1 MTKQEQIDIVRNA
14 AQSLS
19 GTLTGDWLSESID
32 IASSALDSDIH
43 PSVWVHGIE
52 EAVAVKTSAKVA
64 EIQAS
69 FQKREDE
76 LAKREAAFEKREADF
91 EHWRA
96 DFHNTVVKTSSHLEY
111 VIDHL

>member
-32 IASSALDSDIH
+32 QASSALDSDIN
-43 PSVWVHGIE
+43 PAIWVHGIE
-52 EAVAVKTSAKVA
+52 EAVEVKTSAKVA

-69 FQKREDE
+69 FAKRESE

-96 DFHNTVVKTSSHLEY
+96 DFHNTVTKTASHLEY